1 MFFWILGGSIA
12 FLVLLLLAILI
23 YCFKRVFYYDKPKQL
38 GENEY
43 DVPTGGVYDK
53 HYDQLIAWAKAS
65 RELPYE
71 KVEIISFD
79 GLKLKGKYYECQKG
93 APIEIMFNGY
103 RGNAERDMSGG
114 IERCFKLGRNALL
127 VNQRGCG
134 DSQGKSHTFG
144 INEKKDCLKWVD
156 FCINKFGND
165 CKLILT
171 GISMGGAT
179 VLLASREKLPQNV
192 KYVLADCPYS
202 SAKEAICKVIND
214 MNLPAKF
221 IFPFVKLSGIVFG
234 KFNVEEDSPINA
246 VANATLPII
255 LFHGDEDTIVPCEM
269 AHRLYDACVSQ
280 KHLYIVKGS
289 DHGLAYPEDKE
300 GYLNA
305 IKEFEQK
312 IGFEY

>member
-1 MFFWILGGSIA
+1 MIFWILGGILA
-12 FLVLLLLAILI
+12 FLVLALFVILI
-23 YCFKRVFYYDKPKQL
+23 YCFIRVFYYVKPKQL

-43 DVPTGGVYDK
+43 DVPTGVVFDK
-53 HYDQLIAWAKAS
+53 HHDQLIAWAKAS
-65 RELPYE
+65 RELPHE
-71 KVEIISFD
+71 DVCITSFD
-79 GLKLKGKYYECQKG
+79 GLTLRGKYYECNKN

-114 IERCFKLGRNALL
+114 IERCFKLGRNALV

-134 DSQGKSHTFG
+134 NSEGKFHSFG

-156 FCINKFGND
+156 FCIEKFGNERQ
-165 CKLILT
+165 LIIT

-179 VLLASREKLPQNV
+179 VLLASRETLPQNV

-202 SAKEAICKVIND
+202 SAKEIICKTIEE
-214 MNLPAKF
+214 MNLPSKLF
-221 IFPFVKLSGIVFG
+221 YPFVKLSAKILGR
-234 KFNVEEDSPINA
+234 FNLEEDTPLNA
-246 VANATLPII
+246 ISNATIPVII
-255 LFHGDEDTIVPCEM
+255 FHGDSDTIIPYEM
-269 AHRLYDACVSQ
+269 SKRLYDACITQ
-280 KHLYIVKGS
+280 KHIHIVDNC
-289 DHGLAYPEDKE
+289 DHGLAYPEDKA